1 VKGKS
6 MISLEDY
13 KILLK
18 AIEDLK
24 VKCERGSVV
33 IVEGKRDKI
42 ALKNLGIKGEIIEIS
57 KIPISVLV
65 DKVGC
70 REAVI
75 LTDWD
80 YRGERILKQL
90 ERIIE
95 FKDVTIRTR
104 IMSVV
109 KRYIRSVEELPEFI
123 EKIENVYGHRLL

>member
-1 VKGKS
+1 

-57 KIPISVLV
+57 KIPNSVLV
-65 DKVGC
+65 DKLGC

>member
-1 VKGKS
+1 
-6 MISLEDY
+6 MISLEEYED
-13 KILLK
+13 LLK
-18 AIEDLK
+18 AIEDLRI
-24 VKCERGSVV
+24 KCEEGSVV

-42 ALKNLGIKGEIIEIS
+42 ALENLGVKGEIIEIS
-57 KIPISVLV
+57 KIPNSVLV
-65 DKVGC
+65 DKLGC

-109 KRYIRSVEELPEFI
+109 KKYIRSVEELPEFI

>member
-1 VKGKS
+1 

-57 KIPISVLV
+57 KIPNSVLV
-65 DKVGC
+65 DKLGC

-123 EKIENVYGHRLL
+123 EKIENVYGDRLL